1 MLFLSTGDIKGMRE
15 GIAPYVNRGEA
26 LGLSDSGWAWDAK
39 LDDFD
44 NDGIPEALQATGF
57 IKGSSN
63 VWPEIQELATA
74 NDVVISSVATSW
86 PKIEAGADL
95 AGHNQ
100 NPFFVRVGDHYV
112 DIAKQIGFG
121 EDYVSRGIAIG
132 DVDLDGWL
140 DLIVSNMWGPA
151 SYYENTHPV
160 AGSSLSL
167 NLLLPIS
174 REDTG
179 ETIVYEVKQQPEA
192 PLERLG
198 RAAVGA
204 AVTVTRP
211 DGKVLTRQVD
221 GGNGHSGKRSP
232 DLHFGLGDSQV
243 SVKVEI
249 RWRDQ
254 QGQVRQQFL
263 NLKPGRYTVFLG
275 WAKAGDLS

>member
-1 MLFLSTGDIKGMRE
+1 MLFLSTGDITTMRE
-15 GIAPYVNRGEA
+15 GVAPYVNRSEA

-44 NDGIPEALQATGF
+44 NDGTPEALQATGF

-74 NDVVISSVATSW
+74 NDVVISNVSTSW
-86 PKIEAGADL
+86 PKIELGADL

-112 DIAKQIGFG
+112 DIAKEIGFG

-132 DVDLDGWL
+132 DVDLDGSL

-151 SYYENTHPV
+151 SYYRNEHPV

-167 NLLLPIS
+167 NLLLPVS
-174 REDTG
+174 REYPR
-179 ETIVYEVKQQPEA
+179 ETIVYEGKQRPEIA
-192 PLERLG
+192 G

-232 DLHFGLGDSQV
+232 ELHFGLGDFQG

-254 QGQVRQQFL
+254 RGQVHQQFL
-263 NLKPGRYTVFLG
+263 NLKPGRYTVLLG

>member
-1 MLFLSTGDIKGMRE
+1 MLFLSTGDITRMRQ

-57 IKGSSN
+57 IRGSSN
-63 VWPEIQELATA
+63 LWPEIQELATA
-74 NDVVISSVATSW
+74 NDALISNVLTSW
-86 PKIEAGADL
+86 PKIKPGADL

-112 DIAKQIGFG
+112 DIAKEIGFG

-132 DVDLDGWL
+132 DVDLDGSL

-151 SYYENTHPV
+151 SYYHNQRPV

-167 NLLLPIS
+167 NLLLPVS
-174 REDTG
+174 REYSAGT
-179 ETIVYEVKQQPEA
+179 TVYQSKQRPEIA
-192 PLERLG
+192 G

-232 DLHFGLGDSQV
+232 ELHFGLGDTQ
-243 SVKVEI
+243 SVIKVGL

-254 QGQVRQQFL
+254 QGQVRQEFL
-263 NLKPGRYTVFLG
+263 DLKPGRYTVLLG
-275 WAKAGDLS
+275 WTKAGALQ

>member
-1 MLFLSTGDIKGMRE
+1 MLFLSTGDIAPMRD

-57 IKGSSN
+57 IRGSSN
-63 VWPEIQELATA
+63 LWPEIQELATA
-74 NDVVISSVATSW
+74 NDALISNVWTSW
-86 PKIEAGADL
+86 PKIEAGADI

-112 DIAKQIGFG
+112 DIAKEIGFG

-132 DVDLDGWL
+132 DVDLDGAL

-151 SYYENTHPV
+151 SYYHNKRPV

-167 NLLLPIS
+167 NLLLPVS
-174 REDTG
+174 REHSG
-179 ETIVYEVKQQPEA
+179 ETTVYEGKQRPEIA
-192 PLERLG
+192 G

-204 AVTVTRP
+204 AVTVIRA
-211 DGKVLTRQVD
+211 DGKILTRQVD

-232 DLHFGLGDSQV
+232 DLHFGLGDSQG
-243 SVKVEI
+243 SVKVGI

-254 QGQVRQQFL
+254 HGEARQQFL
-263 NLKPGRYTVFLG
+263 DLKPGRYTVLLG
-275 WAKAGDLS
+275 RPRAGALQ

>member
-1 MLFLSTGDIKGMRE
+1 MLFLSTGDITGMRE

-57 IKGSSN
+57 IRGSLN
-63 VWPEIQELATA
+63 LWPEVQELATA
-74 NDVVISSVATSW
+74 NDVLISNVSTSW
-86 PKIEAGADL
+86 PRIEAGADI

-112 DIAKQIGFG
+112 DVAKEIGFG
-121 EDYVSRGIAIG
+121 EDYVSRGIAIA
-132 DVDLDGWL
+132 DVDLDGFL

-151 SYYENTHPV
+151 SYYHNEHPV

-167 NLLLPIS
+167 NLLLPVS
-174 REDTG
+174 RENAS
-179 ETIVYEVKQQPEA
+179 ETIVYQDKQRPA
-192 PLERLG
+192 IPG

-204 AVTVTRP
+204 AVTVTLP
-211 DGKVLTRQVD
+211 DGKALTRQVD

-232 DLHFGLGDSQV
+232 ELHFGLGDSQGV
-243 SVKVEI
+243 VKVKI
-249 RWRDQ
+249 RWRDPD
-254 QGQVRQQFL
+254 GQVHEEFL
-263 NLKPGRYTVFLG
+263 DLRPGRYTLLLG
-275 WAKAGDLS
+275 WAKSGGLS